1 MTPGFPFID
10 RAGRDWR
17 VYDFRMVDQR
27 KQRVPL
33 SSEKAEARAFV
44 SGNDVMVYRFGIVA
58 YRDVT
63 EHTLVQ
69 QLAAAK
75 PWASY
80 RGTSLNEKPG

>member
-1 MTPGFPFID
+1 MTPG
-10 RAGRDWR
+10 
-17 VYDFRMVDQR
+17 
-27 KQRVPL
+27 
-33 SSEKAEARAFV
+33 KAEARAFV